1 MFDIYD
7 PRTLNLFTDASVNK
21 KSHTKQNN
29 DVVAGCLPLFYSDQM
44 QYLDRCGKFWML
56 EPTYQYIRKTT
67 NNYGELYGLLLA
79 FMYIE
84 QMTTGRQVCPFTTFN
99 IFSDSKISVC
109 ALRDWLP
116 GWLRNMDE
124 NGIMYNSSGTPVANQ
139 NLYHHILAVISN
151 IPDWVNIRISHIN
164 GHIDT
169 RKLLHIKKAYNNFL
183 NSNSYNQEFVSF
195 KEYFELADDLHKAN
209 NYIDNYTRQMLYN
222 SNSTGVY
229 GRRIEANMPI
239 ITERYP
245 YPDFRRISKIF
256 SFKYNNL

>member
-1 MFDIYD
+1 
-7 PRTLNLFTDASVNK
+7 
-21 KSHTKQNN
+21 
-29 DVVAGCLPLFYSDQM
+29 
-44 QYLDRCGKFWML
+44 
-56 EPTYQYIRKTT
+56 
-67 NNYGELYGLLLA
+67 
-79 FMYIE
+79 MYIE

-99 IFSDSKISVC
+99 IFTDSKISVC

-222 SNSTGVY
+222 NNSTGVY

-256 SFKYNNL
+256 SFKYSNL